1 MRNRQRGVSLMGLLA
16 GGIILIAIALLGMR
30 LAPSYIEFF
39 AIKKSLN
46 AIASE
51 RSGGSVAE
59 IRKAFDNRATIDD
72 ISSVKGS
79 DIEVTKEGGQNVI
92 SVTYRKELPMFKG
105 IGIYID
111 FYAQSRE

>member
-1 MRNRQRGVSLMGLLA
+1 MRQHGVSMVALLMSCVVLI
-16 GGIILIAIALLGMR
+16 GGALLGMR

-39 AIKKSLN
+39 AIKKAIN

-59 IRKAFDNRATIDD
+59 IRKAFDQRATIDD

-79 DIEVTKEGGQNVI
+79 DVEVTKQGGSNVI
-92 SVTYRKELPMFKG
+92 SVTYRKELPLFKG

-111 FYAQSRE
+111 FYAQSKE